1 MSPINAFSVEEL
13 YSPPFSD
20 SFQENIGYC
29 KNPLLMNL
37 RLNKS
42 RPHQR
47 RRRRR
52 RRPVTAK
59 RGQFKAMMHPDKLY
73 RQQRKKLHWLKES
86 GAGDEDYVQRALIH
100 YEVEAGL
107 LFKLRHCREILKDR
121 LKWQEVALLNFATES
136 GSSKRHK
143 SYGSSSFNKESQEA
157 SINLNTNVGDNH
169 EDDVQEIRRPG
180 GRDKVRSA
188 GKNKGLKASGSST
201 VNKDALTRLMVAV
214 MTAREKEQREKFL
227 KIKRRDV
234 ECLIKAIQGE
244 EAGLDLKS
252 CNTNGLW
259 AKIAGSINFLHSS
272 GIVSKETLRIKVG
285 CGSHVRF
292 WKDHW
297 ICESLCQRYN
307 RLCRLDLQP
316 QCLVRDHF
324 VGGVWSFQ
332 WRREVTRHSSD
343 LLARLMDDLNQITRL
358 EGEET
363 FCWNIGS
370 TGLFTVGAIRN
381 HIDDLMLPTMDIQT
395 RWYKILPKKVNIFF
409 WRLKLDRLSHR
420 LNLSRRVGARDLRM
434 LKLDL
439 ESANNGYGS
448 PFVKI
453 YAY

>member
-234 ECLIKAIQGE
+234 EC
-244 EAGLDLKS
+244 
-252 CNTNGLW
+252 
-259 AKIAGSINFLHSS
+259 
-272 GIVSKETLRIKVG
+272 R
-285 CGSHVRF
+285 
-292 WKDHW
+292 
-297 ICESLCQRYN
+297 
-307 RLCRLDLQP
+307 
-316 QCLVRDHF
+316 
-324 VGGVWSFQ
+324 GVWSFQ

-420 LNLSRRVGARDLRM
+420 LNLSRRGCCEVGGGGGGIGGVGVVCGDGVDSGVGGLWSCLWVYLRGC
-434 LKLDL
+434 LWWCLLRRTRCGKKAKCNRGGV
-439 ESANNGYGS
+439 E
-448 PFVKI
+448 I
-453 YAY
+453 II